1 MDFFDK
7 ENTLISA
14 KTKVFFFCAQS
25 EKGDCMLDYFYG
37 GQAELFSFYRLPK
50 VLFTDPQFRGISA
63 EAKILYGLLLD
74 RMSLSIK
81 SGWLDKQGRVY
92 IIFTADEIME
102 ALCCADNKATKLMKE
117 LEGCGLIERK
127 RRGLGKPS
135 LIYVKNFISDPSESR
150 IQSRENHDSGA
161 VKTAAL
167 ESLKSRGT
175 NTNPINTDSIE
186 TDPFLSGE
194 TGEDAGM
201 EPEGNES
208 RTRYQ
213 NYFLN
218 QLNFDSLITSNPEDE
233 DMLNEMLELLV
244 DTVCS
249 NRKMIR
255 IVGDDKPFEVV
266 KGQLM
271 KLNSDHIRFVLMCL
285 KENTTQVRNIRQY
298 LLASLYNAP
307 MTMHSSYA
315 ARVQHDLT
323 IG

>member
-1 MDFFDK
+1 
-7 ENTLISA
+7 
-14 KTKVFFFCAQS
+14 
-25 EKGDCMLDYFYG
+25 MLDYFYG
-37 GQAELFSFYRLPK
+37 GQADLFSFYRLPK
-50 VLFTDPQFRGISA
+50 VLFTDPKFRGISA
-63 EAKILYGLLLD
+63 ESKILYGLLLD

-161 VKTAAL
+161 VKTATL

-175 NTNPINTDSIE
+175 NTNPINTDSIK
-186 TDPFLSGE
+186 TNPFFSGE

-201 EPEGNES
+201 ESEGKDD
-208 RTRYQ
+208 RALYQ
-213 NYFLN
+213 NYFAQKLG
-218 QLNFDSLITSNPEDE
+218 LPSLIAANPEDE
-233 DMLNEMLELLV
+233 DMLREMQELLV

-249 NRKMIR
+249 HRKMIR

-315 ARVQHDLT
+315 ARVQHDLNAK
-323 IG
+323 

>member
-1 MDFFDK
+1 
-7 ENTLISA
+7 
-14 KTKVFFFCAQS
+14 
-25 EKGDCMLDYFYG
+25 MLEFFYG
-37 GQAELFSFYRLPK
+37 GQADLFSFYRLPK
-50 VLFTDPQFRGISA
+50 ALFVDTRLRGIST

-74 RMSLSIK
+74 RMGLSTK
-81 SGWLDKQGRVY
+81 NGWLDDAGRVY
-92 IIFTADEIME
+92 IIFTTEEIMTS
-102 ALCCADNKATKLMKE
+102 LCCADNKATKLMKE
-117 LEGCGLIERK
+117 LEGRGLIERK

-150 IQSRENHDSGA
+150 IQSRGNHDSGA

-175 NTNPINTDSIE
+175 NTNQINTDSIE
-186 TDPFLSGE
+186 TDPFLSGA
-194 TGEDAGM
+194 DAGM
-201 EPEGNES
+201 ESEGNDS
-208 RTRYQ
+208 RARYQ

-218 QLNFDSLITSNPEDE
+218 QLNFNSLITSNPDDE
-233 DMLNEMLELLV
+233 DMLREMQELLV

-249 NRKMIR
+249 HRKMIR

-285 KENTTQVRNIRQY
+285 KENTTQVRNMRQY

-315 ARVQHDLT
+315 ARVQHDLNAK
-323 IG
+323 

>member
-1 MDFFDK
+1 
-7 ENTLISA
+7 
-14 KTKVFFFCAQS
+14 
-25 EKGDCMLDYFYG
+25 MLDYFYG
-37 GQAELFSFYRLPK
+37 GQADLFSFYRLPK
-50 VLFTDPQFRGISA
+50 VLFTDPKFRGISA
-63 EAKILYGLLLD
+63 ESKILYGLLLD

-175 NTNPINTDSIE
+175 NTNPINTDSIK
-186 TDPFLSGE
+186 TNPFFSGE

-201 EPEGNES
+201 ESEGKDD
-208 RTRYQ
+208 RALYQ
-213 NYFLN
+213 NYFAQKLG
-218 QLNFDSLITSNPEDE
+218 LPSLIAANPEDE
-233 DMLNEMLELLV
+233 DMLREMQELLV

-249 NRKMIR
+249 HRKMIR

-285 KENTTQVRNIRQY
+285 KENTTQVRNMRQY

-315 ARVQHDLT
+315 ARVQHDLNAK
-323 IG
+323 

>member
-1 MDFFDK
+1 
-7 ENTLISA
+7 
-14 KTKVFFFCAQS
+14 
-25 EKGDCMLDYFYG
+25 MLDYFYG
-37 GQAELFSFYRLPK
+37 GQADLFSFYRLPK
-50 VLFTDPQFRGISA
+50 VLFTDPKFRGISA
-63 EAKILYGLLLD
+63 ESKILYGLLLD

-117 LEGCGLIERK
+117 LEGCELIERK

-150 IQSRENHDSGA
+150 LQSRENHDSGV

-186 TDPFLSGE
+186 TDPFLSGA
-194 TGEDAGM
+194 DAGM
-201 EPEGNES
+201 ESEGNDS
-208 RTRYQ
+208 RARYQ

-218 QLNFDSLITSNPEDE
+218 QLNLESLIASNPEDE

-249 NRKMIR
+249 NRKIIR
-255 IVGDDKPFEVV
+255 IAGDDKPFEVV

-285 KENTTQVRNIRQY
+285 KESTTQVRNMRQY

-315 ARVQHDLT
+315 ARVQHDLNAK
-323 IG
+323 